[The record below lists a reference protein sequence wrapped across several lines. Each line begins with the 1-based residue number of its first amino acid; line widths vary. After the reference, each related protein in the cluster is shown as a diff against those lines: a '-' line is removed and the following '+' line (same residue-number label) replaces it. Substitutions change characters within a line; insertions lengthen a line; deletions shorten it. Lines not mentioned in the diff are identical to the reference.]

1 MTSTY
6 FYVDGMPI
14 SAEDFLKR
22 LFDKIQLPVLLG
34 SEEQLRKLWANPITR
49 RDLLEKLEREGC
61 SKDDLQKLQE
71 LIDAENSDLFDVL
84 QYIAYAKP
92 TVSRAA
98 RVETSKDNIFNLL
111 NEEQREFIGYV
122 LRNYVDVGVDEL
134 DVSKLSTVLTAK
146 YGSLHSAQERLGNA
160 QGIQDTFVDF
170 QQHLYSEVAA

>member
-111 NEEQREFIGYV
+111 NEEEREFVSYV
-122 LRNYVDVGVDEL
+122 LRNYVDEGVDEL
-134 DVSKLSTVLTAK
+134 DLSKLSTVLTAK
-146 YGSLHSAQERLGNA
+146 YGNIYEAQQVLGTVDQIKNV
-160 QGIQDTFVDF
+160 FVNF
-170 QQHLYSEVAA
+170 QQHLYKFAAG